1 MCTPGPPGREHLW
14 HQHLPPISV
23 VFYRNLCYI
32 HKSTALYYGGP
43 LHHPHVF
50 SPRSATVYILSASF
64 QFSSTEGYITHKC
77 LALYYRGPLH
87 HSQVIRPLLRS
98 AAFPASVRSSSTG
111 GYTSPTNVQ
120 PTIALYYGVLLH
132 HPQQHSTTE
141 GLSVTYKCSAFNYGG
156 QHSTT
161 EGLYITRRA
170 TTLDTSIQPFTT
182 SGLLRYERP
191 KLQLQSLP
199 CDAVAFSVDLPAKV
213 MLISDEISIGFD
225 RDLSY

>member
-1 MCTPGPPGREHLW
+1 VCTPGPPGREHLW

-87 HSQVIRPLLRS
+87 YSQVIRPLLRS

-111 GYTSPTNVQ
+111 GYITHKCSAHTSTLLR
-120 PTIALYYGVLLH
+120 TASTSSTTALYYGEPLC
-132 HPQQHSTTE
+132 HPQVFSLQ
-141 GLSVTYKCSAFNYGG
+141 LW
-156 QHSTT
+156 
-161 EGLYITRRA
+161 RA
-170 TTLDTSIQPFTT
+170 TLYYRGTIHHQE
-182 SGLLRYERP
+182 GHYIRH
-191 KLQLQSLP
+191 
-199 CDAVAFSVDLPAKV
+199 
-213 MLISDEISIGFD
+213 
-225 RDLSY
+225 